1 MLFHSP
7 ATKIKLCLVY
17 FIIIYSTYFLVFL
30 TDESFDQAEILNCCM
45 LLMFISDD
53 FNVIQFF

>member
-17 FIIIYSTYFLVFL
+17 LIIIYSTYFLVFL
-30 TDESFDQAEILNCCM
+30 TDEAFDQAEILNCCM
-45 LLMFISDD
+45 LMFISDD